1 MILTLSLY
9 PYVYL
14 AARTAFIEQSVTA
27 VEVSRSLGRGPWQSF
42 FTVAL
47 PLARPAVFAGLALVL
62 METLAD
68 FGAVDYCAVDTL
80 ATGIYRTWKGQESQ
94 AAAAQLSSVL
104 LGGVFLL
111 VLLETLS
118 RRKARFHA
126 ATTRQRAPAVY
137 PLGPV
142 RGGLALIACLV
153 PILLGFGGPLAIF
166 ATMAW
171 QAGDARAAE
180 LFFDHGA
187 NTFLLALIASVLAAT
202 LAVLVAYGRRVW
214 PGKVMTVALKLS
226 GLGYALPG
234 FVVAIGLLVP
244 LTWLDW
250 QINGLVGDW
259 FGRDARPGLILSGSV
274 VAVVLGYQTR
284 FLAVALAM
292 IEQGLARVRLNL
304 DDAAR
309 TLGASGRRLLW
320 SVHLPMLRGSLLA
333 AMLLVFVDVTKELPA
348 TLMLRP
354 FDFDT
359 LAVRVY
365 QLASD
370 ERLSEASSG
379 ALAIMV
385 IGLLPV
391 IVLSSLLDRRPRE
404 PVREPVRE
412 PAAEPVV
419 GPVVRQSAD
428 GLAS

>member
-1 MILTLSLY
+1 
-9 PYVYL
+9 
-14 AARTAFIEQSVTA
+14 
-27 VEVSRSLGRGPWQSF
+27 
-42 FTVAL
+42 
-47 PLARPAVFAGLALVL
+47 
-62 METLAD
+62 
-68 FGAVDYCAVDTL
+68 
-80 ATGIYRTWKGQESQ
+80 
-94 AAAAQLSSVL
+94 
-104 LGGVFLL
+104 
-111 VLLETLS
+111 
-118 RRKARFHA
+118 
-126 ATTRQRAPAVY
+126 
-137 PLGPV
+137 
-142 RGGLALIACLV
+142 
-153 PILLGFGGPLAIF
+153 
-166 ATMAW
+166 
-171 QAGDARAAE
+171 
-180 LFFDHGA
+180 
-187 NTFLLALIASVLAAT
+187 
-202 LAVLVAYGRRVW
+202 
-214 PGKVMTVALKLS
+214 
-226 GLGYALPG
+226 
-234 FVVAIGLLVP
+234 
-244 LTWLDW
+244 
-250 QINGLVGDW
+250 
-259 FGRDARPGLILSGSV
+259 
-274 VAVVLGYQTR
+274 
-284 FLAVALAM
+284 
-292 IEQGLARVRLNL
+292 VRLNL